1 MKLKRNSVTGKI
13 KTFKELDNII
23 HIKQITFDEN
33 RKDKVINSICK
44 KEEFDEV
51 YKSIC
56 EKILNGE
63 DKSCSFSKFD
73 TSKTKKTVYDITK
86 IYDRYA
92 EKLEKFE
99 ESEEMIDLYRSDKIE
114 TYIDENKVYKDFFEI
129 NKEKLDNVKNF
140 KDDFNKII
148 DILKRGKEVENL
160 SFKINIDQDN
170 EKINFKAT
178 QFKNNEKAREYKESN
193 YENFKKEIIIDFNK
207 KIENKQT
214 GYENLDKIEEIKNI
228 DIKIKNDFRYS
239 YEMQDEIKS
248 YLSIDTGKTKCFMKD
263 NTGLI
268 DNLSMFLTTEDYIN
282 TFSFEKTP
290 DFKGQ
295 IYKKVDVVKQI
306 NDKLSVNLGEISKN
320 EMWDETMSDIIANA
334 IEDASL
340 ETNFKRKDYFYDL
353 ILDKTGEYFENR
365 IINKDRIDFY
375 MIERFENDDRKITDN
390 LILEDFEFSSTGK
403 IIKFDKNEDVY
414 ELYAKEN
421 GEFDEEKYKEVL
433 REYLRG
439 QFDEIYSELSN
450 KILDLKPNE
459 FKELKETYLN
469 LETGTIRKQKEFIE
483 NAFAIALKEEY
494 EEKTDMSYK
503 KEYINS
509 NKDFKDNFIRKISEY
524 DLSVK
529 NFDKLIDNFN
539 PNEYDFFV
547 ERNFDKYFSDELNIE
562 KTKNNE
568 KTKVKEKE
576 VEIN

>member
-1 MKLKRNSVTGKI
+1 MKLRRNSVTGKI

-23 HIKQITFDEN
+23 HIKQITSDKN
-33 RKDKVINSICK
+33 GKDMEINSICT
-44 KEEFDEV
+44 KEQFNEV

-56 EKILNGE
+56 EKISNGE
-63 DKSCSFSKFD
+63 NKSCSFSKFD
-73 TSKTKKTVYDITK
+73 TSKTKKTVNDITK
-86 IYDRYA
+86 IYDEYA
-92 EKLEKFE
+92 EMLEKSE
-99 ESEEMIDLYRSDKIE
+99 EREEMIDLYRSDKIQ

-129 NKEKLDNVKNF
+129 NKEKIDNAKNF

-148 DILKRGKEVENL
+148 DILKKEKKIEGL
-160 SFKINIDQDN
+160 SFKINMEQDN
-170 EKINFKAT
+170 GKINFKVT
-178 QFKNNEKAREYKESN
+178 QFKNNEKIREY
-193 YENFKKEIIIDFNK
+193 D
-207 KIENKQT
+207 
-214 GYENLDKIEEIKNI
+214 GGIKNI
-228 DIKIKNDFRYS
+228 NIKVKNNFKYS

-263 NTGLI
+263 STGLI
-268 DNLSMFLTTEDYIN
+268 DNLSMFLTTEDYVN

-290 DFKGQ
+290 DFKEQ
-295 IYKKVDVVKQI
+295 IYKKIDVVKQI

-375 MIERFENDDRKITDN
+375 MIERFEDDDRKIIDN

-403 IIKFDKNEDVY
+403 IIKFDKNEDIY

-439 QFDEIYSELSN
+439 QFDEVYSKLSDEMIN
-450 KILDLKPNE
+450 LKPNE

-469 LETGTIRKQKEFIE
+469 LETGTIKKQKEFIE

-509 NKDFKDNFIRKISEY
+509 NEDFKDNFIRKISEY

-529 NFDKLIDNFN
+529 SFNKLIDNFN

-547 ERNFDKYFSDELNIE
+547 EKNFNKYFSDELNIE
-562 KTKNNE
+562 KTKSNE

>member
-1 MKLKRNSVTGKI
+1 MKLRRNSVTGKI

-33 RKDKVINSICK
+33 RKDKVINSICR

-56 EKILNGE
+56 ERILNGE

-73 TSKTKKTVYDITK
+73 TSKTKKTVNDIAK
-86 IYDRYA
+86 IYDEYA
-92 EKLEKFE
+92 EKLEKSE
-99 ESEEMIDLYRSDKIE
+99 ESEEMIDLYRSDKIK

-129 NKEKLDNVKNF
+129 NKEKLDNAKTF

-148 DILKRGKEVENL
+148 DILKKEEKIEGL
-160 SFKINIDQDN
+160 SFKINMEQDN
-170 EKINFKAT
+170 GKINFKVT
-178 QFKNNEKAREYKESN
+178 QFKNNEKIREYN
-193 YENFKKEIIIDFNK
+193 
-207 KIENKQT
+207 
-214 GYENLDKIEEIKNI
+214 GGIKNI
-228 DIKIKNDFRYS
+228 NIKVKNDFRYS
-239 YEMQDEIKS
+239 YEMQDEIKT

-263 NTGLI
+263 STGLI
-268 DNLSMFLTTEDYIN
+268 DNLSMFLTTEDYAN

-290 DFKGQ
+290 DFKEQ
-295 IYKKVDVVKQI
+295 VYKKIDVLKEI
-306 NDKLSVNLGEISKN
+306 NDKLSVNLEKITKN

-375 MIERFENDDRKITDN
+375 MIERFEDDDRKITDN

-403 IIKFDKNEDVY
+403 IIKFDKNEDIY

>member
-1 MKLKRNSVTGKI
+1 MKLRRNSVTGKI

-23 HIKQITFDEN
+23 HIKQITFDKN
-33 RKDKVINSICK
+33 GKDMEINSICK

-51 YKSIC
+51 YKSVC
-56 EKILNGE
+56 EKISNGE
-63 DKSCSFSKFD
+63 NKSCSFSKFD
-73 TSKTKKTVYDITK
+73 TSKTKKTINDIAK
-86 IYDRYA
+86 IYDKYS
-92 EKLEKFE
+92 EILEKE
-99 ESEEMIDLYRSDKIE
+99 GKSEEIIDLYRSDEIK

-129 NKEKLDNVKNF
+129 NKEKIDNAKNF

-148 DILKRGKEVENL
+148 DILKKEKKIEGL
-160 SFKINIDQDN
+160 SFKINMEQDN
-170 EKINFKAT
+170 GKINFKVT
-178 QFKNNEKAREYKESN
+178 QFKNNEKIREYN
-193 YENFKKEIIIDFNK
+193 
-207 KIENKQT
+207 
-214 GYENLDKIEEIKNI
+214 GGIKNI
-228 DIKIKNDFRYS
+228 NIKVKNNFKYS

-263 NTGLI
+263 STGLI
-268 DNLSMFLTTEDYIN
+268 DNLSMFLTTEDYVN

-290 DFKGQ
+290 DLKEQ
-295 IYKKVDVVKQI
+295 VYKKVDVVKQI
-306 NDKLSVNLGEISKN
+306 NDKLSVNLDEISKN

-340 ETNFKRKDYFYDL
+340 ETNFKRKEYFYDL

-375 MIERFENDDRKITDN
+375 MIERFEDDDKKITDN

-403 IIKFDKNEDVY
+403 IIKFDKNEDIY

-503 KEYINS
+503 KEHINS

>member
-1 MKLKRNSVTGKI
+1 MKLRRNSVTGKI

-23 HIKQITFDEN
+23 HIKQITFDKN
-33 RKDKVINSICK
+33 GKDMEINSICK

-51 YKSIC
+51 YKSVC
-56 EKILNGE
+56 EKISNGE
-63 DKSCSFSKFD
+63 NKSCSFSKFD
-73 TSKTKKTVYDITK
+73 TSKTKKTINDIAK
-86 IYDRYA
+86 IYDKYS
-92 EKLEKFE
+92 EMLEKE
-99 ESEEMIDLYRSDKIE
+99 GKSEEIIDLYRSDEIK

-129 NKEKLDNVKNF
+129 NKEKIDNAKNF

-148 DILKRGKEVENL
+148 DILKKEEKIEGL
-160 SFKINIDQDN
+160 SFKINMEQDN
-170 EKINFKAT
+170 GKINFKVT
-178 QFKNNEKAREYKESN
+178 QFKNNEKIREYN
-193 YENFKKEIIIDFNK
+193 
-207 KIENKQT
+207 
-214 GYENLDKIEEIKNI
+214 GGIKNI
-228 DIKIKNDFRYS
+228 NIKVKNDFRYS
-239 YEMQDEIKS
+239 YEMQDEIKT

-263 NTGLI
+263 STGLI
-268 DNLSMFLTTEDYIN
+268 DNLSMFLTTEDYAN

-290 DFKGQ
+290 DFKEQ
-295 IYKKVDVVKQI
+295 VYKKVDVLKEI
-306 NDKLSVNLGEISKN
+306 NDKLSVNLEKITKN

-375 MIERFENDDRKITDN
+375 MIERFEDDDRKITDN

-483 NAFAIALKEEY
+483 NAFAIALKKEY

-509 NKDFKDNFIRKISEY
+509 NKDFKDNFIREISEY

-529 NFDKLIDNFN
+529 SFNKLIDNFN

-547 ERNFDKYFSDELNIE
+547 EKNFDKYFSDELNIE
-562 KTKNNE
+562 KTKSNE

>member
-1 MKLKRNSVTGKI
+1 MKLRRNSVTGKI

-23 HIKQITFDEN
+23 HIKQITFDKN
-33 RKDKVINSICK
+33 RKDMEINSICK

-51 YKSIC
+51 YKSVC
-56 EKILNGE
+56 EKISNGE
-63 DKSCSFSKFD
+63 NKSCSFSKFD
-73 TSKTKKTVYDITK
+73 TSKTKKTVNDIAK
-86 IYDRYA
+86 IYDEYA
-92 EKLEKFE
+92 EKLEKSE
-99 ESEEMIDLYRSDKIE
+99 ESEEMIDLYRSDKIK

-129 NKEKLDNVKNF
+129 NKEKLDNAKTF

-148 DILKRGKEVENL
+148 DILKKEKKIEGL
-160 SFKINIDQDN
+160 SFKINMEQDN
-170 EKINFKAT
+170 GKINFKVT
-178 QFKNNEKAREYKESN
+178 QFKNNEKIREYN
-193 YENFKKEIIIDFNK
+193 
-207 KIENKQT
+207 
-214 GYENLDKIEEIKNI
+214 GGIKNI
-228 DIKIKNDFRYS
+228 NIKVKNNFKYS

-263 NTGLI
+263 STGLI
-268 DNLSMFLTTEDYIN
+268 DNLSMFLTTEDYVN

-290 DFKGQ
+290 DFKEQ
-295 IYKKVDVVKQI
+295 IYKKIDVVKQI

-375 MIERFENDDRKITDN
+375 MIERFEDDDRKIIDN

-403 IIKFDKNEDVY
+403 IIKFDKNEDIY

-439 QFDEIYSELSN
+439 QFDEVYSKLSDEMIN
-450 KILDLKPNE
+450 LKPNE

-469 LETGTIRKQKEFIE
+469 LETGTIKKQKEFIE

-503 KEYINS
+503 KEHINS

-529 NFDKLIDNFN
+529 SFNKLIDNFN

-547 ERNFDKYFSDELNIE
+547 EKNFDKYFSDELNIE
-562 KTKNNE
+562 KTKSNE

>member
-1 MKLKRNSVTGKI
+1 MKLRRNSVTGKI

-23 HIKQITFDEN
+23 HIKQITSDKN
-33 RKDKVINSICK
+33 RKDMEINSICT
-44 KEEFDEV
+44 KEQFNEV

-56 EKILNGE
+56 EKISNGE
-63 DKSCSFSKFD
+63 NKSCSFSKFD
-73 TSKTKKTVYDITK
+73 TSKTKKTVNDIAK
-86 IYDRYA
+86 IYDEYA
-92 EKLEKFE
+92 EKLEKSE
-99 ESEEMIDLYRSDKIE
+99 ESEEMIDLYRSDKIK

-129 NKEKLDNVKNF
+129 NKEKLDNAKTF

-148 DILKRGKEVENL
+148 DILKKEEKIEGL
-160 SFKINIDQDN
+160 SFKINMEQDN
-170 EKINFKAT
+170 GKINFKVT
-178 QFKNNEKAREYKESN
+178 QFKNNEKIREYN
-193 YENFKKEIIIDFNK
+193 
-207 KIENKQT
+207 
-214 GYENLDKIEEIKNI
+214 GGIKNI
-228 DIKIKNDFRYS
+228 NIKVKNDFRYS
-239 YEMQDEIKS
+239 YEMQDEIKT

-263 NTGLI
+263 STGLI
-268 DNLSMFLTTEDYIN
+268 DNLSMFLTTEDYAN

-290 DFKGQ
+290 DFKEQ
-295 IYKKVDVVKQI
+295 VYKKVDVLKEI
-306 NDKLSVNLGEISKN
+306 NDKLSVNLEKITKN

-375 MIERFENDDRKITDN
+375 MIERFEDDDRKITDN

-483 NAFAIALKEEY
+483 NAFAIALKKEY

-509 NKDFKDNFIRKISEY
+509 NKDFKDNFIREISEY
-524 DLSVK
+524 DLFVK

>member
-1 MKLKRNSVTGKI
+1 MKLRRNSVTGKI

-23 HIKQITFDEN
+23 HIKQITFDKN
-33 RKDKVINSICK
+33 GKDMEINSICK

-51 YKSIC
+51 YKSVC
-56 EKILNGE
+56 EKISNGE
-63 DKSCSFSKFD
+63 NKSCSFSKFD
-73 TSKTKKTVYDITK
+73 TSKTKKTINDIAK
-86 IYDRYA
+86 IYDKYS
-92 EKLEKFE
+92 EMLEKE
-99 ESEEMIDLYRSDKIE
+99 GKSEEVIDLYRSDEIK

-129 NKEKLDNVKNF
+129 NKEKLDNAKNF

-148 DILKRGKEVENL
+148 DILKKEEKIEGL
-160 SFKINIDQDN
+160 SFKINMEQDN
-170 EKINFKAT
+170 GKINFKVT
-178 QFKNNEKAREYKESN
+178 QFKNNEKIREYN
-193 YENFKKEIIIDFNK
+193 
-207 KIENKQT
+207 
-214 GYENLDKIEEIKNI
+214 GGIKNI
-228 DIKIKNDFRYS
+228 NIKVKNDFRYS

-263 NTGLI
+263 NTELI
-268 DNLSMFLTTEDYIN
+268 DNLSMFLTTEDYAN

-290 DFKGQ
+290 DLKEQ
-295 IYKKVDVVKQI
+295 VYKKVDVVKQI

-375 MIERFENDDRKITDN
+375 MIERFEDDDRKITDN

-403 IIKFDKNEDVY
+403 IIKFDKNENIY

-439 QFDEIYSELSN
+439 QFDEVYSELSDEMLN
-450 KILDLKPNE
+450 LKPNE

-469 LETGTIRKQKEFIE
+469 LETGTIKKQKEFIE
-483 NAFAIALKEEY
+483 NAFAIALKE
-494 EEKTDMSYK
+494 DLPNLW
-503 KEYINS
+503 KENVDGTKLNENKIDVIAYTSQYINS
-509 NKDFKDNFIRKISEY
+509 NNDFKEKFKGKLSDY
-524 DLSVK
+524 DLSVRSF
-529 NFDKLIDNFN
+529 NKLIDNFN

-562 KTKNNE
+562 KKKNNE

>member
-1 MKLKRNSVTGKI
+1 MKLRRNSVTGKI

-23 HIKQITFDEN
+23 HIKQITSDKN
-33 RKDKVINSICK
+33 GKDMEINSICT
-44 KEEFDEV
+44 KEQFNEV
-51 YKSIC
+51 YKSVC
-56 EKILNGE
+56 EKISNGE
-63 DKSCSFSKFD
+63 NKSCSFSKFD
-73 TSKTKKTVYDITK
+73 TSKTKKTINDIAK
-86 IYDRYA
+86 IYDKYS
-92 EKLEKFE
+92 EMLEKE
-99 ESEEMIDLYRSDKIE
+99 GKSEEVIDLYRSDEIK

-129 NKEKLDNVKNF
+129 NKEKIDNAKNF

-148 DILKRGKEVENL
+148 DILKKEKKIEGL
-160 SFKINIDQDN
+160 SFKINMEQDN
-170 EKINFKAT
+170 GKINFKVT
-178 QFKNNEKAREYKESN
+178 QFKNNEKIREYN
-193 YENFKKEIIIDFNK
+193 
-207 KIENKQT
+207 
-214 GYENLDKIEEIKNI
+214 GGIKNI
-228 DIKIKNDFRYS
+228 NIKVKNDFRYS
-239 YEMQDEIKS
+239 YEIQDEIKT

-263 NTGLI
+263 STGLI
-268 DNLSMFLTTEDYIN
+268 DNLSMFLTTEDYAN

-290 DFKGQ
+290 DFKEQ
-295 IYKKVDVVKQI
+295 VYKKVDVLKEI
-306 NDKLSVNLGEISKN
+306 NDKLSVNLEKITKN

-375 MIERFENDDRKITDN
+375 MIERFEDDDKKITDN

-509 NKDFKDNFIRKISEY
+509 NKDFKDNFIREISEY

>member
-23 HIKQITFDEN
+23 HIKQITFDES

-63 DKSCSFSKFD
+63 NKSCSFSKFD

-92 EKLEKFE
+92 EKLEKSE

-129 NKEKLDNVKNF
+129 NKEKLENVKNF

-148 DILKRGKEVENL
+148 DILKKEKKIEGL
-160 SFKINIDQDN
+160 SFKINMEQDN
-170 EKINFKAT
+170 GKINFKVT
-178 QFKNNEKAREYKESN
+178 QFKNNEKIREYN
-193 YENFKKEIIIDFNK
+193 
-207 KIENKQT
+207 
-214 GYENLDKIEEIKNI
+214 GGIKNI
-228 DIKIKNDFRYS
+228 NIKVKNNFKYS

-268 DNLSMFLTTEDYIN
+268 DNLSMFLTTEDYVN

>member
-1 MKLKRNSVTGKI
+1 MKLRRNSVTGKI

-23 HIKQITFDEN
+23 HIKQITSDKN
-33 RKDKVINSICK
+33 GKDMEINSICT
-44 KEEFDEV
+44 KEQFNEV
-51 YKSIC
+51 YKSVC
-56 EKILNGE
+56 EKISNGE
-63 DKSCSFSKFD
+63 NKSCSFSKFD
-73 TSKTKKTVYDITK
+73 TSKTKKTVNDITK
-86 IYDRYA
+86 IYDKYA
-92 EKLEKFE
+92 EMLEKSE
-99 ESEEMIDLYRSDKIE
+99 EREEMIDLYRSDKIQ

-129 NKEKLDNVKNF
+129 NKEKIDNAKNF

-148 DILKRGKEVENL
+148 DILKKEKKIEGL
-160 SFKINIDQDN
+160 SFKINMEQDN
-170 EKINFKAT
+170 GKINFKVT
-178 QFKNNEKAREYKESN
+178 QFKNNEKIREY
-193 YENFKKEIIIDFNK
+193 D
-207 KIENKQT
+207 
-214 GYENLDKIEEIKNI
+214 GGIKNI
-228 DIKIKNDFRYS
+228 NIKVKNNFKYS

-263 NTGLI
+263 STGLI
-268 DNLSMFLTTEDYIN
+268 DNLSMFLTTEDYVN

-290 DFKGQ
+290 DFKEQ
-295 IYKKVDVVKQI
+295 IYKKIDVVKQI

-375 MIERFENDDRKITDN
+375 MIERFEDDDRKIIDN

-403 IIKFDKNEDVY
+403 IIKFDKNEDIY

-439 QFDEIYSELSN
+439 QFDEVYSELSDEMLN
-450 KILDLKPNE
+450 LKPNE

-469 LETGTIRKQKEFIE
+469 LETGTIKKQKEFIE
-483 NAFAIALKEEY
+483 NAFAIALKEDLPNLWKENVDGTKLN
-494 EEKTDMSYK
+494 EEKIDIITYTSQ
-503 KEYINS
+503 YINS
-509 NKDFKDNFIRKISEY
+509 NNDFKEKLKGKLSDY
-524 DLSVK
+524 DLSVRSF
-529 NFDKLIDNFN
+529 NKLIDNFN

-562 KTKNNE
+562 KTKSNE

-576 VEIN
+576 IEIN

>member
-1 MKLKRNSVTGKI
+1 MKLRRNSVTGKI

-23 HIKQITFDEN
+23 HIKQITFDKN
-33 RKDKVINSICK
+33 GKDMEINSICK

-51 YKSIC
+51 YKSVC
-56 EKILNGE
+56 EKISNGE
-63 DKSCSFSKFD
+63 NKSCSFSKFD
-73 TSKTKKTVYDITK
+73 TSKTKKTINDIAK
-86 IYDRYA
+86 IYDKYS
-92 EKLEKFE
+92 EMLEKE
-99 ESEEMIDLYRSDKIE
+99 GKSEEIIDLYRSDEIK

-129 NKEKLDNVKNF
+129 NKEKIDNAKNF

-148 DILKRGKEVENL
+148 DILKKEKKIEGL
-160 SFKINIDQDN
+160 SFKINMEQDN
-170 EKINFKAT
+170 GKINFKVT
-178 QFKNNEKAREYKESN
+178 QFKNNEKIREYN
-193 YENFKKEIIIDFNK
+193 
-207 KIENKQT
+207 
-214 GYENLDKIEEIKNI
+214 GGIKNI
-228 DIKIKNDFRYS
+228 NIKVKNNFKYS

-263 NTGLI
+263 STGLI
-268 DNLSMFLTTEDYIN
+268 DNLSMFLTTEDYVN

-290 DFKGQ
+290 DLKEQ
-295 IYKKVDVVKQI
+295 VYKKVDVVKQI
-306 NDKLSVNLGEISKN
+306 NDKLSVNLDEISKN

-340 ETNFKRKDYFYDL
+340 ETNFKRKEYFYDL

-375 MIERFENDDRKITDN
+375 MIERFEDDDKKITDN

-403 IIKFDKNEDVY
+403 IIKFDKNEDIY

-503 KEYINS
+503 KEHINS

-568 KTKVKEKE
+568 KKKVKEKE

>member
-1 MKLKRNSVTGKI
+1 MKLRRNSVTGKI

-23 HIKQITFDEN
+23 HIKQITFDKN
-33 RKDKVINSICK
+33 GKDMEINSICK

-51 YKSIC
+51 YKSVC
-56 EKILNGE
+56 EKISNGE
-63 DKSCSFSKFD
+63 NKSCSFSKFD
-73 TSKTKKTVYDITK
+73 TSKTKKTINDIAK
-86 IYDRYA
+86 IYDKYS
-92 EKLEKFE
+92 EMLEKE
-99 ESEEMIDLYRSDKIE
+99 GKSEEIIDLYRSDEIK

-129 NKEKLDNVKNF
+129 NKEKIDNAKNF

-148 DILKRGKEVENL
+148 DILKKEEKIEGL
-160 SFKINIDQDN
+160 SFKINMEQDN
-170 EKINFKAT
+170 GKINFKVT
-178 QFKNNEKAREYKESN
+178 QFKNNEKIREYN
-193 YENFKKEIIIDFNK
+193 
-207 KIENKQT
+207 
-214 GYENLDKIEEIKNI
+214 GGIKNI
-228 DIKIKNDFRYS
+228 NIKVKNNFKYS

-263 NTGLI
+263 STGLI
-268 DNLSMFLTTEDYIN
+268 DNLSMFLTTEDYVN

-290 DFKGQ
+290 DLKEQ
-295 IYKKVDVVKQI
+295 VYKKVDVLKEI
-306 NDKLSVNLGEISKN
+306 NDKLSVNLEKITKN

-375 MIERFENDDRKITDN
+375 MIERFEDDDRKITDN

-483 NAFAIALKEEY
+483 NAFAIALKKEY

-509 NKDFKDNFIRKISEY
+509 NKDFKDNFIREISEY

-529 NFDKLIDNFN
+529 SFNKLIDNFN

-547 ERNFDKYFSDELNIE
+547 EKNFDKYFSDELNIE
-562 KTKNNE
+562 KTKSNE

>member
-1 MKLKRNSVTGKI
+1 MKLRRNSVTGKI

-33 RKDKVINSICK
+33 RKDKVINSICR

-56 EKILNGE
+56 ERILNGE

-73 TSKTKKTVYDITK
+73 TSKTKKTVNDIAK
-86 IYDRYA
+86 IYDEYA
-92 EKLEKFE
+92 EKLEKSE
-99 ESEEMIDLYRSDKIE
+99 ESEEMIDLYRSDKIK
-114 TYIDENKVYKDFFEI
+114 TYIDEKKVYKDFFEI
-129 NKEKLDNVKNF
+129 NKEKLDNAKTF

-148 DILKRGKEVENL
+148 DILKKEEKIEGL
-160 SFKINIDQDN
+160 SFKINMEQDN
-170 EKINFKAT
+170 GKINFKVT
-178 QFKNNEKAREYKESN
+178 QFKNNEKIREYN
-193 YENFKKEIIIDFNK
+193 
-207 KIENKQT
+207 
-214 GYENLDKIEEIKNI
+214 GGIKNI
-228 DIKIKNDFRYS
+228 NIKVKNDFRYS
-239 YEMQDEIKS
+239 YEMQDEIKT

-263 NTGLI
+263 STGLI
-268 DNLSMFLTTEDYIN
+268 DNLSMFLTTEDYAN

-290 DFKGQ
+290 DFKEQ
-295 IYKKVDVVKQI
+295 VYKKVDVLKEI
-306 NDKLSVNLGEISKN
+306 NDKLSVNLEKITKN
-320 EMWDETMSDIIANA
+320 ETWDETMSDIIANA

-375 MIERFENDDRKITDN
+375 MIERFEDDDKKITDN

-509 NKDFKDNFIRKISEY
+509 NKDFKDNFIREISEY

>member
-1 MKLKRNSVTGKI
+1 MKLRRNSVTGKI

-23 HIKQITFDEN
+23 HIKQITFDKN
-33 RKDKVINSICK
+33 GKDMEINSICK

-51 YKSIC
+51 YKSVC
-56 EKILNGE
+56 EKISNGE
-63 DKSCSFSKFD
+63 NKSCSFSKFD
-73 TSKTKKTVYDITK
+73 TSKTKKTVNDITK
-86 IYDRYA
+86 IYDKYA
-92 EKLEKFE
+92 EMLEKSE
-99 ESEEMIDLYRSDKIE
+99 EREEMIDLYRSDKIQ
-114 TYIDENKVYKDFFEI
+114 TYIDENKAYKDFFEI
-129 NKEKLDNVKNF
+129 NKEKIDNAKNF

-148 DILKRGKEVENL
+148 DILKKEKKIEGL
-160 SFKINIDQDN
+160 SFKINMEQDN
-170 EKINFKAT
+170 GKINFKVT
-178 QFKNNEKAREYKESN
+178 QFKNNEKIREY
-193 YENFKKEIIIDFNK
+193 D
-207 KIENKQT
+207 
-214 GYENLDKIEEIKNI
+214 GGIKNI
-228 DIKIKNDFRYS
+228 NIKVKNNFKYS

-263 NTGLI
+263 STGLI
-268 DNLSMFLTTEDYIN
+268 DNLSMFLTTEDYVN

-290 DFKGQ
+290 DFKEQ
-295 IYKKVDVVKQI
+295 IYKKIDVVKQI

-375 MIERFENDDRKITDN
+375 MIERFEDDDRKIIDN

-403 IIKFDKNEDVY
+403 IIKFDKNEDIY

-439 QFDEIYSELSN
+439 QFDEVYSKLSDEMIN
-450 KILDLKPNE
+450 LKPNE

-503 KEYINS
+503 KEHINS

>member
-1 MKLKRNSVTGKI
+1 MKLRRNSVTGKI

-23 HIKQITFDEN
+23 HIKQITFDKN
-33 RKDKVINSICK
+33 GKDMEINSICK

-56 EKILNGE
+56 ERILNGE

-73 TSKTKKTVYDITK
+73 TSKTKKTVNDIAK
-86 IYDRYA
+86 IYDEYA
-92 EKLEKFE
+92 EKLEKSE
-99 ESEEMIDLYRSDKIE
+99 ESEEMIDLYRSDKIK

-129 NKEKLDNVKNF
+129 NKEKLDNAKTF

-148 DILKRGKEVENL
+148 DILKKEEKIEGL
-160 SFKINIDQDN
+160 SFKINMEQDN
-170 EKINFKAT
+170 GKINFKVT
-178 QFKNNEKAREYKESN
+178 QFKNNEKIREYN
-193 YENFKKEIIIDFNK
+193 
-207 KIENKQT
+207 
-214 GYENLDKIEEIKNI
+214 GGIKNI
-228 DIKIKNDFRYS
+228 NIKVKNDFRYS
-239 YEMQDEIKS
+239 YEMQDEIKT

-263 NTGLI
+263 STGLI
-268 DNLSMFLTTEDYIN
+268 DNLSMFLTTEDYAN

-290 DFKGQ
+290 DFKEQ
-295 IYKKVDVVKQI
+295 VYKKVDVLKEI
-306 NDKLSVNLGEISKN
+306 NDKLSVNLEKITKN

-375 MIERFENDDRKITDN
+375 MIERFEDDDRKITDN

-509 NKDFKDNFIRKISEY
+509 NKDFKDNFIREISEY

-529 NFDKLIDNFN
+529 SFNKLIDNFN

-547 ERNFDKYFSDELNIE
+547 EKNFDKYFSDELNIE
-562 KTKNNE
+562 KTKSNE